1 MWPPLNTG
9 TWIVPTYTDFQAFF
23 NRDFWYDTTAG
34 QTNLDLIQINDI
46 NNAIIEAQV
55 NFNMGLY
62 GSNTNITVA
71 FLYLAAF
78 CLVRKIQV
86 SEKGLA
92 SQSRFP
98 ISSNSVGGVSIS
110 FTLPEIYTKDAWLN
124 SLTVNG
130 YGMRFLEFTLPYLTG
145 NVFVVGG
152 DLRRERLY
160 TS

>member
-1 MWPPLNTG
+1 MSWTPPT
-9 TWIVPTYTDFQAFF
+9 VCQFKQFF
-23 NRDFWYDTTAG
+23 NRDFWYAQPAD
-34 QTNLDLIQINDI
+34 QDNLSLVNDCDI
-46 NNAIIEAQV
+46 NNAIAEAQI
-55 NFNMGLY
+55 NFNTALY
-62 GSNTNITVA
+62 GSDSNITIV

-86 SEKGLA
+86 SEKGVA

-110 FTLPEIYTKDAWLN
+110 FSLPEAYAKDPWL
-124 SLTVNG
+124 SALTANG

-152 DLRRERLY
+152 SLGPNCINSGILY
-160 TS
+160 E